1 MNKPIGV
8 IDSGVGGLT
17 VAQEIM
23 RQLPNEKII
32 YVGDTKRCPYG
43 PRPKEE
49 VIQFTIEM
57 VDFLLQK
64 DIKML
69 VIACNTATAFA
80 LNELQQYLDIPVI
93 GVIQPGAR
101 TALKVTENF
110 HIGVIGTEGTIG
122 SGAYTKALE
131 KINQNIKVYSLACP
145 LFVPMVE
152 KGILDGPEAEQVI
165 ETSLISF
172 KDKPMIDTLILG
184 CTHYPLIKDTI
195 QDVLGDSISIISSS
209 EETAR
214 EASTVLDVNNL
225 LNESNHNPEHEFYA
239 TGDLQLF
246 KEISSRL
253 FMQTDLYSLQINNV
267 KLHQLEGSFH
277 FQLLRWKRS

>member
-214 EASTVLDVNNL
+214 ETSTILQVNQL
-225 LNESNHNPEHEFYA
+225 LNINNGLCAHQFYT
-239 TGDLQLF
+239 TGDVGLF
-246 KEISSRL
+246 
-253 FMQTDLYSLQINNV
+253 TSLTQKIFNSNIENLKSV
-267 KLHQLEGSFH
+267 SIEKVVI
-277 FQLLRWKRS
+277 

>member
-214 EASTVLDVNNL
+214 EASTILDVNNL